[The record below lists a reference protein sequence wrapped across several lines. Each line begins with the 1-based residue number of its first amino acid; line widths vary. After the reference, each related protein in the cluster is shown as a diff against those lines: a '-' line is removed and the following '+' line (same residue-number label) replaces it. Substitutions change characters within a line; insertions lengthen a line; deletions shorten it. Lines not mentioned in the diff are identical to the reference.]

1 MSAGRFSLLLVAAL
15 LPACGGSSSPP
26 SEWPKGNVVIKD
38 ANNYTSAT
46 TLTIPSVQAKAGADL
61 MVCWDG
67 IMKDLLCHSLV
78 ADTDDIDNVSFL
90 QVPLSKQIVQDKLAV
105 GQLSENQVSIY
116 REHRVA
122 GTETCANLSTFMF
135 GSALNPATD
144 FVEATGGKTLT
155 YMLLFATGTTPGVG
169 SRAMVFIDP
178 SATATGMR
186 VDAPDACANHVLD
199 FQATLG
205 QPIAIPA
212 TDNTKWH
219 VDWSQISKDSFGNA
233 INFAKLDDVLVG
245 FYQGMSAADLQT
257 KFTDIELIATTLY
270 DVAVPA
276 GARDVDLATA
286 KVRGGTDS
294 FPGFTHTDGVW
305 ALAVRCTTCQIP
317 APIVMTI
324 LQPQ

>member
-122 GTETCANLSTFMF
+122 AGETCANLSTFMF
-135 GSALNPATD
+135 GIALNPAT
-144 FVEATGGKTLT
+144 
-155 YMLLFATGTTPGVG
+155 
-169 SRAMVFIDP
+169 S
-178 SATATGMR
+178 
-186 VDAPDACANHVLD
+186 DAGL
-199 FQATLG
+199 
-205 QPIAIPA
+205 
-212 TDNTKWH
+212 K
-219 VDWSQISKDSFGNA
+219 
-233 INFAKLDDVLVG
+233 
-245 FYQGMSAADLQT
+245 
-257 KFTDIELIATTLY
+257 
-270 DVAVPA
+270 
-276 GARDVDLATA
+276 ARST
-286 KVRGGTDS
+286 
-294 FPGFTHTDGVW
+294 
-305 ALAVRCTTCQIP
+305 
-317 APIVMTI
+317 
-324 LQPQ
+324 